1 MHDGV
6 RIFVGI
12 DRPARGV
19 MHMGFFDE
27 LARVADTVAPK
38 KDGDGK
44 RWDGGH
50 ETTRREPDWNS
61 PDLRSH
67 RLLRRNGLPD
77 RRPSSW
83 AISRSEQLEV
93 AP

>member
-61 PDLRSH
+61 PDFAESPALAAQ
-67 RLLRRNGLPD
+67 
-77 RRPSSW
+77 W
-83 AISRSEQLEV
+83 AARQAAQLMGDLEIRT
-93 AP
+93 A